1 VTELIAAGEGIEQAS
16 AAPVARFDPVRVGL
30 LVLALA
36 LALVAGY
43 RLLGEGADYDSYF
56 QYYLTVTGYYSSNVS
71 RFEVGFQYW
80 SWIAANKLNLAFPVF
95 YTITVFIALSVK
107 FDLIRKYTYAP
118 WFAILT
124 YAVLFYPAHEYT
136 QIRVALA
143 LALAYFGIFKLYE
156 RKYVQAVVAFVLA
169 VAFHASAAIV
179 ILIAVGAMFIPL
191 PLIMVGFFFVGLA
204 MVVYSE
210 LIKALILQ
218 FFTFNTTI
226 ERIVDN
232 PDLYEVNL
240 LSVTNLCLAISTGL
254 CVAGGAHHGKL
265 GRTFLTMGIS
275 SFVFMLLFQASP
287 ILAQR
292 IKEMLWLGILF
303 LAFRPVTNPTL
314 LAARAF
320 LLLGGAWSV
329 YRGLGEGL
337 LG

>member
-1 VTELIAAGEGIEQAS
+1 MTELIAAGEGIEQAS

-191 PLIMVGFFFVGLA
+191 PLIMRDATISDRFVRCGRGGGGLIRVYNVAGLTLDGSQFLDCGSEAEPSFAVVLAQGKSERVSLQGVRVASLRGRGSAAVTVEPGHRLDRSSNVMRGNDFGGF
-204 MVVYSE
+204 
-210 LIKALILQ
+210 
-218 FFTFNTTI
+218 
-226 ERIVDN
+226 
-232 PDLYEVNL
+232 P
-240 LSVTNLCLAISTGL
+240 SVAIS
-254 CVAGGAHHGKL
+254 
-265 GRTFLTMGIS
+265 GR
-275 SFVFMLLFQASP
+275 
-287 ILAQR
+287 
-292 IKEMLWLGILF
+292 
-303 LAFRPVTNPTL
+303 
-314 LAARAF
+314 
-320 LLLGGAWSV
+320 
-329 YRGLGEGL
+329 
-337 LG
+337 